1 MIELNAVAKEIVKCL
16 ERVGFP
22 FIAPHCRFFVHFLNM
37 NLQHFTLMRK
47 LVKLQCIPIG
57 KFFREFFLEI
67 ATSI

>member
-37 NLQHFTLMRK
+37 NLQHFTLMKK
-47 LVKLQCIPIG
+47 LVKLQWIHSYCTDRFMKP
-57 KFFREFFLEI
+57 KKNVK
-67 ATSI
+67 